1 MRRAVK
7 IEFIRGVHAV
17 CCRVR
22 RRMYATEYEGRWVE
36 DANYSDES
44 EGKTDFQ
51 GEILW

>member
-7 IEFIRGVHAV
+7 IEFIRGVRAV

-22 RRMYATEYEGRWVE
+22 RRMYATEGRCVE

-51 GEILW
+51 GEIL